1 MRFHFSFM
9 APRSPALYLAAS
21 LNPLS
26 QVVGA
31 AQTGALPSGR
41 GTFKTL
47 LPPHKESPE
56 GERQAISPSPDGRGG
71 RGVRAHLAGSK
82 SAPVAPPRP
91 RRYSPC
97 PMQRYL
103 SQRLL
108 ALLPTLLGVSILVFV
123 AIRLIPG
130 DIISA
135 TLGTEAGMLTE
146 TQRAALERY
155 YGLDQPPLQQYFVW
169 LGEALRGNLGHS
181 IRHGQPVLQ
190 LILSR
195 FPLTL
200 ELALLSVL
208 LALLTGLPLGLLA
221 ALRHNTWLDLAGRL
235 FALLGLAIPN
245 FLLGTLI
252 IFILSVG
259 FNILP
264 NAGDYVKLHEDP
276 LRNLQQL
283 FFPALTL
290 GFAFGA
296 SVMRMTRSSLLEVL
310 REDYV
315 RTARS
320 RGLPERSV
328 ILRHS
333 LRNALIPVL
342 TLIGIELGY
351 LLGGAFIVEQI
362 FALPGLGR
370 LTINAIGQR
379 EYALV
384 QGVALFVALTFL
396 LLNLVIDLLY
406 ALIDPRIT
414 LARHG

>member
-1 MRFHFSFM
+1 
-9 APRSPALYLAAS
+9 
-21 LNPLS
+21 
-26 QVVGA
+26 
-31 AQTGALPSGR
+31 
-41 GTFKTL
+41 
-47 LPPHKESPE
+47 
-56 GERQAISPSPDGRGG
+56 
-71 RGVRAHLAGSK
+71 
-82 SAPVAPPRP
+82 
-91 RRYSPC
+91 
-97 PMQRYL
+97 MQRYL

-108 ALLPTLLGVSILVFV
+108 ALLPTLLGVSILVFI

-181 IRHGQPVLQ
+181 VRHGQPVLQ

-245 FLLGTLI
+245 FLLGTMI

-396 LLNLVIDLLY
+396 LLNLFIDLLY